1 MCDYGLKEMLM
12 DGNGNVMPMASLY
25 FMTDIG
31 LYGKTD
37 AGDMQ
42 DDLPI
47 R

>member
-1 MCDYGLKEMLM
+1 
-12 DGNGNVMPMASLY
+12 MPMASLY